1 MTIVTPSTILIVDD
15 TPANLNLLFDFL
27 RDVGFK
33 VLVAQSGKS
42 ALQKVEYA
50 KPDLIL
56 LDILMPE
63 MDGFA
68 TCQILKSQQATQDT
82 PIIFMTAL
90 SETVDKVK
98 GFQLGAV
105 DYITKPFQQEEVLA
119 RIQLHLNLRNLTR
132 QVQEQNT
139 QLEQQ
144 IQERIQVEAQLRQR
158 EAQLR
163 LITDALPVMISYID
177 RHHCYRFVNRG
188 YEEWFQLPREELQNR
203 HMRDLIGESLYQELL
218 PKLTLA
224 LAGQTVTYENT
235 LPRQGKL
242 YNLEITYV
250 PHYEGSE
257 VQGAYVLIQDVT
269 ERKQLERQL
278 LRSQRMES
286 LGTLASGIA
295 HDLNNV
301 LTPILMSVQL
311 LAMKYQDQQ
320 SQKWL
325 QLIEKNTKRGADLI
339 RQVMAFVRGIEGKHT
354 LIQPGQLLQEIKQI
368 VEETFPKSIT
378 IATNLPPDLWVVSGD
393 STQLHQVLMN
403 LCVNARDA
411 MPNGGKL
418 RLSAENI
425 ELDVA
430 FMQAHPEA
438 KMSAYLLL
446 TVADTGTGI
455 PNDIIDLIFE
465 PFFTTKEF
473 GQGTGLGLS
482 TVVGIVKSHGGFMT
496 VASEIGQGTRFN
508 VFLPAI
514 APTVSSPSE
523 DMGVPVGHG
532 ETVLIVDDEAA
543 IREVVQNS
551 LEAYG
556 YDTLIANDGVE
567 AISLYMQ
574 HPQVIDLVIVDMMM
588 PSMDG
593 ALAIRA
599 LKEINPHVRI
609 VAVSG
614 LVTSELCSETTDTGV
629 LAFLPKPFTIKE
641 LLTTLHQILK
651 RSEVPH

>member
-1 MTIVTPSTILIVDD
+1 MNTVNSATILIVDD

-27 RDVGFK
+27 RDSGFK
-33 VLVAQSGKS
+33 VLVAQSGTS

-50 KPDLIL
+50 KPDLVL
-56 LDILMPE
+56 LDILMPD

-68 TCQILKSQQATQDT
+68 TCEVLKSQPSTQDT

-98 GFQLGAV
+98 GLSLGAV

-132 QVQEQNT
+132 QVQAQNV

-144 IQERIQVEAQLRQR
+144 IQERILVEEMLRQR

-177 RHHCYRFVNRG
+177 RNHCYRFVNRG
-188 YEEWFQLPREELQNR
+188 YEEWFQLPRAALQNR
-203 HMRDLIGESLYQELL
+203 SMGELLGEVMYEELL
-218 PKLTLA
+218 PKLKLA
-224 LAGQTVTYENT
+224 LAGQTVTYET
-235 LPRQGKL
+235 AFPREGQL
-242 YNLEITYV
+242 HYLDITYV
-250 PHYEGSE
+250 PHFEEDVVLGT
-257 VQGAYVLIQDVT
+257 YVLIQDVT

-278 LRSQRMES
+278 LRSQRLES

-295 HDLNNV
+295 HDLNNL

-311 LAMKYQDQQ
+311 LATKTQDEQ
-320 SQKWL
+320 SQRWL
-325 QLIEKNTKRGADLI
+325 KLLEMNTKRGAELI
-339 RQVMAFVRGIEGKHT
+339 RQVMGFVRGVEGKHT
-354 LIQPGQLLQEIKQI
+354 LIQPETLLREIKHI

-378 IATNLPPDLWVVSGD
+378 ISTQLTPDLWVVSGD

-411 MPNGGKL
+411 MLQGGQLK
-418 RLSAENI
+418 LSAENLEI
-425 ELDVA
+425 DATFV
-430 FMQAHPEA
+430 QTYPDA
-438 KMSAYLLL
+438 KTGAYLRL
-446 TVADTGTGI
+446 TIADTGIGI
-455 PNDIIDLIFE
+455 LPEMLDRIFE

-473 GQGTGLGLS
+473 GKGTGLGLS
-482 TVVGIVKSHGGFMT
+482 TVMGIVKSHGGFIT
-496 VASEIGQGTRFN
+496 VMSEVNQGTQFN

-514 APTVSSPSE
+514 APTGSTQSE
-523 DMGVPVGHG
+523 DSSWADGQG

-543 IREVVQNS
+543 ICEIVQNS
-551 LEAYG
+551 LEDHG
-556 YDTLIANDGVE
+556 YQTLTAHDGVE

-574 HPQVIDLVIVDMMM
+574 YLQEIDVVVVDMMM

-599 LKEINPHVRI
+599 LKEINPQVRI

-614 LVTSELCSETTDTGV
+614 LVTSEACDDVTDHDV
-629 LAFLPKPFTIKE
+629 LAFLPKPFTIKD
-641 LLTTLHQILK
+641 LLTTINELIN
-651 RSEVPH
+651 R

>member
-1 MTIVTPSTILIVDD
+1 MNTVSPSTILIVDD
-15 TPANLNLLFDFL
+15 TPANLNLLFDVL
-27 RDVGFK
+27 RDSGFK

-56 LDILMPE
+56 LDILMPDI
-63 MDGFA
+63 DGFE
-68 TCQILKSQQATQDT
+68 TCQVLKAQASTKDT

-90 SETVDKVK
+90 SDTVDKVK
-98 GFQLGAV
+98 GLRLGAV

-132 QVQEQNT
+132 QVQEQNF

-144 IQERIQVEAQLRQR
+144 IQERILAEEMLRQR
-158 EAQLR
+158 EGQLR

-177 RHHCYRFVNRG
+177 RDHCYRFVNRA
-188 YEEWFQLPREELQNR
+188 YEEWFQLPRTALQNR
-203 HMRDLIGESLYQELL
+203 HMRELLGEVMYEELL
-218 PKLTLA
+218 PKLKLA
-224 LAGQTVTYENT
+224 LSGQTVTYENT
-235 LPRQGKL
+235 FPRQDQL
-242 YNLEITYV
+242 HHLEITYI
-250 PHYEGSE
+250 PHFEGD
-257 VQGAYVLIQDVT
+257 VVVGTYVLIQDVT

-295 HDLNNV
+295 HDLNNL

-311 LAMKYQDQQ
+311 LATKDQDDQ
-320 SQKWL
+320 SQRWL
-325 QLIEKNTKRGADLI
+325 KLLETNTKRGAELL
-339 RQVMAFVRGIEGKHT
+339 RQVMSFVRGIEGKHT
-354 LIQPGQLLQEIKQI
+354 LIQPETLLQEIKHI

-378 IATNLPPDLWVVSGD
+378 ISTQIAPELWTVSGD

-411 MPNGGKL
+411 MPKGGQL
-418 RLSAENI
+418 TLSAKNLEINA
-425 ELDVA
+425 A
-430 FMQAHPEA
+430 FVQAHPEA
-438 KMSAYLLL
+438 KMGAYLLL

-455 PNDIIDLIFE
+455 PLEDLDRIFE

-473 GQGTGLGLS
+473 GKGTGLGLS
-482 TVVGIVKSHGGFMT
+482 TVMGIVKSHGGFIT
-496 VASEIGQGTRFN
+496 VTSEVHQGTQFN

-514 APTVSSPSE
+514 APTGNLQSE
-523 DMGVPVGHG
+523 DSGLADGHG

-543 IREVVQNS
+543 ICEIVQNS
-551 LEAYG
+551 LEAHG
-556 YDTLIANDGVE
+556 YQTLTARDGVE

-574 HPQVIDLVIVDMMM
+574 HLPEIDVVIVDMMM

-593 ALAIRA
+593 ALAIRT
-599 LKEINPHVRI
+599 LKEINPQVRI

-614 LVTSELCSETTDTGV
+614 LVTSEICSDATDHDV
-629 LAFLPKPFTIKE
+629 LAFLPKPFTIKD
-641 LLTTLHQILK
+641 LLTTINAVIK
-651 RSEVPH
+651 R

>member
-1 MTIVTPSTILIVDD
+1 MNTISPSTILIVDD

-27 RDVGFK
+27 RNSGFK

-50 KPDLIL
+50 KPNLIL

-63 MDGFA
+63 MDGFE
-68 TCQILKSQQATQDT
+68 TCQILKSQLSTQDI

-90 SETVDKVK
+90 SETIDKVK
-98 GFQLGAV
+98 GLRLGAV

-132 QVQEQNT
+132 QVQEQNF

-144 IQERIQVEAQLRQR
+144 IQERILVEEMLRQR
-158 EAQLR
+158 EVQLR
-163 LITDALPVMISYID
+163 LITDALPVMLSYID
-177 RHHCYRFVNRG
+177 RDHYYRFVNRG
-188 YEEWFQLPREELQNR
+188 YEEWFQLPRTAIQNC
-203 HMRDLIGESLYQELL
+203 HMRDLLGETLYQQLR

-224 LAGQTVTYENT
+224 LSGQTVTYENT
-235 LPRQGKL
+235 LPHKGQFHD
-242 YNLEITYV
+242 LETTYI
-250 PHYEGSE
+250 PHVERNQ
-257 VQGAYVLIQDVT
+257 VQGIYVLVQDVT

-295 HDLNNV
+295 HDLNNL

-311 LAMKYQDQQ
+311 LATKYQDEQ
-320 SQKWL
+320 SQRWL
-325 QLIEKNTKRGADLI
+325 KLLETNTKRGADLI
-339 RQVMAFVRGIEGKHT
+339 RQVMSFVRGIEGKHT
-354 LIQPGQLLQEIKQI
+354 LIQPDNLLREIRQI
-368 VEETFPKSIT
+368 VEETFPKSIAIST
-378 IATNLPPDLWVVSGD
+378 QIDPELWVVSGD

-411 MPNGGKL
+411 MPKGGQLQFLAKNL
-418 RLSAENI
+418 EVDA
-425 ELDVA
+425 A
-430 FMQAHPEA
+430 FVQAHPEA
-438 KMSAYLLL
+438 KIGAYLLL
-446 TVADTGTGI
+446 TVADTGIGI
-455 PNDIIDLIFE
+455 PATIIDRIFE

-473 GQGTGLGLS
+473 GKGTGLGLS
-482 TVVGIVKSHGGFMT
+482 TVIGIVKSHGGFIT
-496 VASEIGQGTRFN
+496 VSSEVNQGTQFN

-514 APTVSSPSE
+514 APTGSTQSE
-523 DMGVPVGHG
+523 DDHVFDGHG

-543 IREVVQNS
+543 ICEIVRSS
-551 LEAYG
+551 LEAHG
-556 YDTLIANDGVE
+556 YQTLTAYDGVE

-574 HPQVIDLVIVDMMM
+574 HLQEINLVIVDMMM

-599 LKEINPHVRI
+599 LKEINPQVRI

-614 LVTSELCSETTDTGV
+614 LVTSEVCSDVTDNDV
-629 LAFLPKPFTIKE
+629 LAFLPKPFTIKD
-641 LLTTLHQILK
+641 LLTTINEVIK
-651 RSEVPH
+651 R